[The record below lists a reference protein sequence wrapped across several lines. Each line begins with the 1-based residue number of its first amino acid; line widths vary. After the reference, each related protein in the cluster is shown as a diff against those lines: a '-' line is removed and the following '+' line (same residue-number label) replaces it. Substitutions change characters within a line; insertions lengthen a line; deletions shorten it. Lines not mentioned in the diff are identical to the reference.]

1 MRVGTIV
8 SLGASAVL
16 GLGALVVAKVWL
28 PSTGKHEKPVETVPV
43 VAAAK
48 PLAFGT
54 KLDEKS
60 LVVLQLPASAAPVGA
75 YRSIKD
81 VIKLDAGGAPVAL
94 VPIAAREVLL
104 PAKLSG
110 AGARPS
116 VAAMITPGMRAYTIT
131 VSDQAGGGG
140 HVLPG
145 DRVDIVLTRQIPG
158 GGDQNVESDVVLQ
171 DVRILGM
178 NMNSDQQSTDK
189 ASPHTATLEVS
200 PDDAARLALA
210 AKVGDLSLALRRT
223 GAVEV
228 APARVLRV
236 SDLGPFSAARVQNS
250 TAGYQPAAVPPP
262 PAPPTTTQASARK
275 RPSGGGLI
283 VVNGN
288 ERSDANSG
296 AGA

>member
-28 PSTGKHEKPVETVPV
+28 PSTGKHEKAVQTVPI

-60 LVVLQLPASAAPVGA
+60 LVVLQLPADAAPVGA
-75 YRSIKD
+75 YHSVSE

-94 VPIAAREVLL
+94 TPIAAREILL
-104 PAKLSG
+104 PGKLSG
-110 AGARPS
+110 GGARAS
-116 VAAMITPGMRAYTIT
+116 VAAIISPGMRAYTILA
-131 VSDQAGGGG
+131 SDQSGVGG
-140 HVLPG
+140 HALPG
-145 DRVDIVLTRQIPG
+145 DRVDVLLTRQIP

-171 DVRILGM
+171 DVRVLAM
-178 NMNSDQQSTDK
+178 NMNADQQSTDK
-189 ASPHTATLEVS
+189 AAPHTATLEVS
-200 PDDAARLALA
+200 PDDAAKLALA
-210 AKVGDLSLALRRT
+210 AKVGELSLALRRT

-228 APARVLRV
+228 SPARVLRV

-250 TAGYQPAAVPPP
+250 TAGYQAAAVPPP
-262 PAPPTTTQASARK
+262 PQPPLMQASARK
-275 RPSGGGLI
+275 ARSAGGLI
-283 VVNGN
+283 VINGD
-288 ERSDANSG
+288 ERSSPNSG

>member
-16 GLGALVVAKVWL
+16 GIGALVVAKVWL

-48 PLAFGT
+48 PIAFGT

-60 LVVLQLPASAAPVGA
+60 LVILNIPADAAPVGS

-81 VIKLDAGGAPVAL
+81 VIKVDAGGAPVAL
-94 VPIAAREVLL
+94 VPIAAREALL

-145 DRVDIVLTRQIPG
+145 DRVDVVLTRQIPG
-158 GGDQNVESDVVLQ
+158 GAEQVVESDVVLQ

-178 NMNSDQQSTDK
+178 NMNSDQQSVDK
-189 ASPHTATLEVS
+189 ASPHTATLEVT
-200 PDDAARLALA
+200 PDNAAKLALA
-210 AKVGDLSLALRRT
+210 AKVGELSLALRRT
-223 GAVEV
+223 GAAEL

-236 SDLGPFSAARVQNS
+236 SDLGPFSAAQVQNS
-250 TAGYQPAAVPPP
+250 TAGYQPAAVPAP
-262 PAPPTTTQASARK
+262 PAPPSATQASSRK
-275 RPSGGGLI
+275 RSTGGLI
-283 VVNGN
+283 IINGDQ
-288 ERSDANSG
+288 RSDANSG

>member
-28 PSTGKHEKPVETVPV
+28 PSTGKHEKAVETVPV

-60 LVVLQLPASAAPVGA
+60 LVVLQLPANAAPVGA
-75 YRSIKD
+75 YRSITD

-110 AGARPS
+110 AGARAS
-116 VAAMITPGMRAYTIT
+116 VSAMITPGMRAYTILAG
-131 VSDQAGGGG
+131 DQAGGGG

-145 DRVDIVLTRQIPG
+145 DRVDVVLTRQIPG
-158 GGDQNVESDVVLQ
+158 GEQDVESDIVLQ
-171 DVRILGM
+171 DVRVLGI
-178 NMNSDQQSTDK
+178 NLNSDQQSTDK

-200 PDDAARLALA
+200 PDDAAKLALA
-210 AKVGDLSLALRRT
+210 AKVGELSLALRRT
-223 GAVEV
+223 GAVEM

-236 SDLGPFSAARVQNS
+236 NDLGPFSAARIQNS
-250 TAGYQPAAVPPP
+250 TAGYQAAAVPPP
-262 PAPPTTTQASARK
+262 PAPPSAMKTSARK
-275 RPSGGGLI
+275 ASSGGLVI
-283 VVNGN
+283 VNGD
-288 ERSDANSG
+288 ERSSANSG

>member
-28 PSTGKHEKPVETVPV
+28 PSTGKHEKPVETVLV

-60 LVVLQLPASAAPVGA
+60 LVVLQLPVDAAPVGA
-75 YRSIKD
+75 YHSVSE

-94 VPIAAREVLL
+94 TPIAAREVLL
-104 PAKLSG
+104 PNKLSG
-110 AGARPS
+110 AGVRAS
-116 VAAMITPGMRAYTIT
+116 VAAIITPGMRAYTIMA
-131 VSDQAGGGG
+131 SDQSGVGG

-145 DRVDIVLTRQIPG
+145 DRVDVLLTRQIPG
-158 GGDQNVESDVVLQ
+158 GDQNIESDVVLQ
-171 DVRILGM
+171 DVRVLAM
-178 NMNSDQQSTDK
+178 NMNADQQSTDK
-189 ASPHTATLEVS
+189 AAPHTATLEVS
-200 PDDAARLALA
+200 PDDAAKLALA

-223 GAVEV
+223 GAGEIS
-228 APARVLRV
+228 PARVLRV
-236 SDLGPFSAARVQNS
+236 SDLGPFSAARIQNS

-262 PAPPTTTQASARK
+262 PQPPLMQASTRK
-275 RPSGGGLI
+275 ARPSGGLI
-283 VVNGN
+283 VINGD
-288 ERSDANSG
+288 ERSSPNSG

>member
-28 PSTGKHEKPVETVPV
+28 PSTGKHEKPVETVPI

-60 LVVLQLPASAAPVGA
+60 LVVLQLPVDAAPVGA
-75 YRSIKD
+75 YHSVSE

-94 VPIAAREVLL
+94 TPIAAREVLL
-104 PAKLSG
+104 PNKLSG
-110 AGARPS
+110 AGVRAS
-116 VAAMITPGMRAYTIT
+116 VAAIITPGMRAYTIMA
-131 VSDQAGGGG
+131 SDQSGVGG

-145 DRVDIVLTRQIPG
+145 DRVDVLLTRQIPG
-158 GGDQNVESDVVLQ
+158 GDQNIESDVVLQ
-171 DVRILGM
+171 DVRVLAM
-178 NMNSDQQSTDK
+178 NMNADQQSTDK
-189 ASPHTATLEVS
+189 AAPHTATLEVS
-200 PDDAARLALA
+200 PDDAAKLALA

-223 GAVEV
+223 GAGEIS
-228 APARVLRV
+228 PARVLRV
-236 SDLGPFSAARVQNS
+236 SDLGPFSAARIQNS

-262 PAPPTTTQASARK
+262 PQPPLMQASTRK
-275 RPSGGGLI
+275 ARPSGGLI
-283 VVNGN
+283 VINGD
-288 ERSDANSG
+288 ERSSPNSG

>member
-28 PSTGKHEKPVETVPV
+28 PSTGKHEKAVETVPI

-48 PLAFGT
+48 PIAFGT

-60 LVVLQLPASAAPVGA
+60 LVVLNLPVNAAPVGA
-75 YRSIKD
+75 YHSIKD

-94 VPIAAREVLL
+94 VAIAAREPLL

-116 VAAMITPGMRAYTIT
+116 LSAMITPGMRAYTIL
-131 VSDQAGGGG
+131 VSEQAGGGG

-145 DRVDIVLTRQIPG
+145 DRVDVVLTRAIPG
-158 GGDQNVESDVVLQ
+158 SDQNVQSDVVLQ
-171 DVRILGM
+171 DVRVLGV
-178 NMNSDQQSTDK
+178 NMIADQQAVDK
-189 ASPHTATLEVS
+189 IAPHTATLEVS
-200 PDDAARLALA
+200 VDDAAKLSLA
-210 AKVGDLSLALRRT
+210 AKVGELSLALRRT
-223 GAVEV
+223 GAAELSPV
-228 APARVLRV
+228 RVLKV
-236 SDLGPFSAARVQNS
+236 SDLGPFSVGS
-250 TAGYQPAAVPPP
+250 TASQPYQPSAVPPP
-262 PAPPTTTQASARK
+262 PAPPSAMRASHK
-275 RPSGGGLI
+275 SRPSTGGLI
-283 VVNGN
+283 IINGDD
-288 ERSDANSG
+288 RSSANSG

>member
-28 PSTGKHEKPVETVPV
+28 PSTGKHEKQVETVPI

-60 LVVLQLPASAAPVGA
+60 LVVLQLPVDAAPVGA
-75 YRSIKD
+75 YHSVSE

-94 VPIAAREVLL
+94 TPIAAREVLL
-104 PAKLSG
+104 PGKLSG
-110 AGARPS
+110 AGVRAS
-116 VAAMITPGMRAYTIT
+116 VAAIITPGMRAYTIT
-131 VSDQAGGGG
+131 ASEQSGVGG
-140 HVLPG
+140 HALPG
-145 DRVDIVLTRQIPG
+145 DRVDILLTRQMG
-158 GGDQNVESDVVLQ
+158 SDQNVESDVVLQ
-171 DVRILGM
+171 DVRVLAV
-178 NMNSDQQSTDK
+178 NMNADQQSVDK
-189 ASPHTATLEVS
+189 AAPHTTTLEVS
-200 PDDAARLALA
+200 PDDAAKLALA
-210 AKVGDLSLALRRT
+210 AKVGELSLALRRT
-223 GAVEV
+223 GAAEV

-236 SDLGPFSAARVQNS
+236 SDLGPFSTARVQNS

-262 PAPPTTTQASARK
+262 PTPPLMQASTRK
-275 RPSGGGLI
+275 ASPKGGLI
-283 VVNGN
+283 VINGD
-288 ERSDANSG
+288 ERTSPNSG

>member
-28 PSTGKHEKPVETVPV
+28 PSTGKHEKAVETVPI

-48 PLAFGT
+48 PIAFGT

-60 LVVLQLPASAAPVGA
+60 LVVLNLPVNAAPVGA
-75 YRSIKD
+75 YHSIKD

-94 VPIAAREVLL
+94 VAIAAREPLL

-116 VAAMITPGMRAYTIT
+116 VAAMITPGMRAYTIL
-131 VSDQAGGGG
+131 VSEQAGGGG

-145 DRVDIVLTRQIPG
+145 DRVDVVLTRSIPG
-158 GGDQNVESDVVLQ
+158 SDQNVQSDVVLQ
-171 DVRILGM
+171 DVRVLGV
-178 NMNSDQQSTDK
+178 NMNADQTSVDK
-189 ASPHTATLEVS
+189 VAPHTATLEVS
-200 PDDAARLALA
+200 ADDAAKLSLA
-210 AKVGDLSLALRRT
+210 AKVGELSLALRRT
-223 GAVEV
+223 GAAELTPV
-228 APARVLRV
+228 RVLKV
-236 SDLGPFSAARVQNS
+236 SDLGPFSAAS
-250 TAGYQPAAVPPP
+250 TPSQAYQPSAVPPP
-262 PAPPTTTQASARK
+262 PAPPSAIRK
-275 RPSGGGLI
+275 SRPSSGGLI
-283 VVNGN
+283 IINGD
-288 ERSDANSG
+288 ERSSANSG

>member
-60 LVVLQLPASAAPVGA
+60 LVVLQLPANAAPAGA
-75 YRSIKD
+75 YRSITD

-110 AGARPS
+110 AGARAS
-116 VAAMITPGMRAYTIT
+116 VSAMITPGMRAYTILA
-131 VSDQAGGGG
+131 SDQAGGGG

-145 DRVDIVLTRQIPG
+145 DRVDVVLTRQIPG
-158 GGDQNVESDVVLQ
+158 GEQDVESDIVLQ
-171 DVRILGM
+171 DVRVLGI

-200 PDDAARLALA
+200 PDDAAKLALA
-210 AKVGDLSLALRRT
+210 ARVGELSLALRRT
-223 GAVEV
+223 GAIEMS
-228 APARVLRV
+228 PARVLRV
-236 SDLGPFSAARVQNS
+236 NDLGPFSAARIQNS
-250 TAGYQPAAVPPP
+250 TAGYQAAVPPP
-262 PAPPTTTQASARK
+262 PAPPSAMKTSARK
-275 RPSGGGLI
+275 ASSGGLVI
-283 VVNGN
+283 VNGD
-288 ERSDANSG
+288 ERSSANSG

>member
-1 MRVGTIV
+1 
-8 SLGASAVL
+8 
-16 GLGALVVAKVWL
+16 
-28 PSTGKHEKPVETVPV
+28 VETVPV

-60 LVVLQLPASAAPVGA
+60 LVVLQLPVNAAPVGA

-81 VIKLDAGGAPVAL
+81 VIKVDAGGAPVAL

-110 AGARPS
+110 AGARAS

-145 DRVDIVLTRQIPG
+145 DRVDVVLTRTIPG
-158 GGDQNVESDVVLQ
+158 GGEQNIESDAVLQ
-171 DVRILGM
+171 DVRVLGM

-189 ASPHTATLEVS
+189 AAPHTATLEVS
-200 PDDAARLALA
+200 PDDAAKLALA
-210 AKVGDLSLALRRT
+210 AKVGELSLALRRT
-223 GAVEV
+223 GAAEV
-228 APARVLRV
+228 TPARVLRV
-236 SDLGPFSAARVQNS
+236 NDLGPFSAARIQNT

-262 PAPPTTTQASARK
+262 PAPPAAMQASARK
-275 RPSGGGLI
+275 PKASTGGLI
-283 VVNGN
+283 VVNGD